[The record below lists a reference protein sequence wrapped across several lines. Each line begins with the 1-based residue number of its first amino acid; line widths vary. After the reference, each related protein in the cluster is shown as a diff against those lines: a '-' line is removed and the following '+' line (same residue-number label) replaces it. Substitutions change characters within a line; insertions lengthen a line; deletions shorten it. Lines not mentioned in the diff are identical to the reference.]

1 MAKVTNDFK
10 VSEWTTTYGEPRWR
24 VMVGGTDVVS
34 VCRSL
39 EQAQTLAKNLN
50 KDPWFLDKGNTR
62 ADRIAAHNQYNYS
75 KGQ

>member
-1 MAKVTNDFK
+1 
-10 VSEWTTTYGEPRWR
+10 
-24 VMVGGTDVVS
+24 MVGGTDVVS

-50 KDPWFLDKGNTR
+50 KDPWFLDRGNTR